1 MKKTFLLSLIVL
13 SSTLSITTSCN
24 SLNEAEDDQELM
36 YKVELSQN
44 DITNINDYNKK
55 IFEIIGNDKG
65 NFTKEIYNQ
74 NLEELQLYTLNKKN
88 NNLHVYSLGIQ
99 ESFKFDTQ
107 EQYVQSLLKMKN
119 KAQYDSELT
128 IEEKKSI
135 LITIE
140 SLQSFIAN
148 TNEFYLNSSIQSKGG
163 GWWDS
168 WGKCA
173 AGTLG
178 GAMMGGLAGAAVTSP
193 TVIGVPVGTA
203 VGVVGGALSG
213 AAAAC

>member
-148 TNEFYLNSSIQSKGG
+148 ANEFYLNSSIQSKGG

>member
-119 KAQYDSELT
+119 KAQYDSE
-128 IEEKKSI
+128 
-135 LITIE
+135 
-140 SLQSFIAN
+140 
-148 TNEFYLNSSIQSKGG
+148 
-163 GWWDS
+163 
-168 WGKCA
+168 
-173 AGTLG
+173 
-178 GAMMGGLAGAAVTSP
+178 
-193 TVIGVPVGTA
+193 
-203 VGVVGGALSG
+203 
-213 AAAAC
+213 

>member
-148 TNEFYLNSSIQSKGG
+148 ANEFYLNSSIQSKGG
-163 GWWDS
+163 GGWDS

-203 VGVVGGALSG
+203 VGVVGGA
-213 AAAAC
+213 